1 MVSLVIIAIYGY
13 AMKRLLFSKIG
24 VKGTE
29 KGNQELESLIEKDE
43 NKP

>member
-13 AMKRLLFSKIG
+13 VVKRLLFSKIG

-29 KGNQELESLIEKDE
+29 KGNQEMEPLIEKDE
-43 NKP
+43 NMP